1 MKLKVIFR
9 RFNYHLDK
17 VRNIVNTAF
26 ANLFPVDDPIPTSFS
41 DIEQSEG
48 SESTPMDTVD
58 PSDRLMCKIVD
69 EIPF

>member
-1 MKLKVIFR
+1 MRVIFH
-9 RFNYHLDK
+9 RFNYHLGK
-17 VRNIVNTAF
+17 VRDIVNTAF
-26 ANLFPVDDPIPTSFS
+26 TNLFPVDDPIPTFS

-48 SESTPMDTVD
+48 SESIPMDTVD